1 MAPANNPPHR
11 RRDGGGP
18 DTGPPPVPARIR
30 ATMAASASD
39 LPILAHLD
47 GPPLP
52 KVHDVRRLVD
62 AVRRLVFPGFF
73 EDESL
78 PSPGVDGWIEH
89 LLCEVR
95 ENARLLLLRA
105 LEYAASVGLPAP
117 RDRDTARSLPDQAD
131 RLIDRFLKE
140 LPSLRATLALD
151 VQAAYDGDPAS
162 VHTDETIIC
171 YPGVSAVFS
180 YRLAHVLHTMGVPLV
195 PRIIT
200 EQAHS
205 DTGIDIHPGATIGK
219 SFFIDHGAG
228 VVIGE
233 TASVGDHVKLYQGVT
248 LGARSFEKDAHGR
261 LVRGTK
267 RHPTI
272 GDRVTVYAGAVI
284 LGGDTVV
291 GDDCVVSGGVFLTS
305 SIPPRHIIRQK
316 QPELVLRTNRE
327 APGD

>member
-1 MAPANNPPHR
+1 
-11 RRDGGGP
+11 
-18 DTGPPPVPARIR
+18 VPAAVRSAIAQSVR
-30 ATMAASASD
+30 AHPVLSR
-39 LPILAHLD
+39 LE

-52 KVHDVRRLVD
+52 KGHDVRRLVE

-73 EDESL
+73 EESVAL
-78 PSPGVDGWIEH
+78 TPGAAGWLET
-89 LLCEVR
+89 LLGEVH
-95 ENARLLLLRA
+95 EIAETVLAQA
-105 LEYAASVGLPAP
+105 LEYARSVGLDAPMDPAAGP
-117 RDRDTARSLPDQAD
+117 TAHEQAR
-131 RLIDRFLKE
+131 RLVDRFLKE
-140 LPSLRATLALD
+140 LPSLRAALALD
-151 VQAAYDGDPAS
+151 VEAAYDGDPAS

-200 EQAHS
+200 ELAHA
-205 DTGIDIHPGATIGK
+205 DTGIDIHPGARIGS

-233 TASVGDHVKLYQGVT
+233 TAIVGARAKLYQGVT
-248 LGARSFEKDAHGR
+248 LGARSFEKGPDGR

-267 RHPTI
+267 RHPTL

-291 GDDCVVSGGVFLTS
+291 GDDCVISGGVFLTHS
-305 SIPPRHIIRQK
+305 VPPRHIVRQK
-316 QPELVLRTNRE
+316 QPELVLRTNRD
-327 APGD
+327 AAATDA